1 MGGRACACSRFHP
14 PRTVDSRKPCRS
26 SVFADWP
33 AGRVCCEARAFPAGT
48 AGGLT
53 RPRPPHNRRTIGV
66 PLRRLLGCRGFLGGP
81 TLNSVVC
88 IAQVPDTESRIKIGA
103 DGRHIDEAGLKF
115 IVSPY
120 DEFALEEAIR
130 LKEKS
135 GGDVTVVGFGP
146 DRVQQAPREGLAP
159 GATHGLHVQRRG
171 ARAGPLGIAQPPHVK
186 GEVADADSLGI
197 AMVLAAAIKSVPHDV
212 VFFGKQGVGTD
223 NSLVGPMV
231 AELLGYPQVNVV
243 THLDAGDGKL
253 TAHRELEG
261 AEDVV
266 EAALP
271 AVITAQKGLNE
282 PRYASLKGIMAAKKI
297 AIDAKSVG
305 DLGLSGDDIYN
316 QRVKIVS
323 LELPPEKSGGRK
335 IDGGD
340 AAAAAKEIVKY
351 IREEAKAL

>member
-1 MGGRACACSRFHP
+1 
-14 PRTVDSRKPCRS
+14 
-26 SVFADWP
+26 
-33 AGRVCCEARAFPAGT
+33 
-48 AGGLT
+48 
-53 RPRPPHNRRTIGV
+53 
-66 PLRRLLGCRGFLGGP
+66 
-81 TLNSVVC
+81 LNSVVC
-88 IAQVPDTESRIKIGA
+88 IAQVPDTESRIKIGS
-103 DGRHIDEAGLKF
+103 DGRHVDEAGIKF

-130 LKEKS
+130 AKEKS
-135 GGDVTVVGFGP
+135 GGDVTVISFGP
-146 DRVQQAPREGLAP
+146 DRVQQALRESLAR
-159 GATHGLHVQRRG
+159 GATKAL
-171 ARAGPLGIAQPPHVK
+171 HVK
-186 GEVADADSLGI
+186 GDSGDADSLGV
-197 AMVLAAAIKSVPHDV
+197 AKVLAAAIKTVPHDV

-243 THLDAGDGKL
+243 THMEIGDGKL

-261 AEDVV
+261 AEDVI
-266 EAALP
+266 EATLP

-297 AIDAKSVG
+297 TIDTKTVA
-305 DLGLSGDDIYN
+305 DLGLSDGDIFN
-316 QRVKIVS
+316 QRVVVAS
-323 LELPPEKSGGRK
+323 LDLPPEKSGGRK